1 MSKSQSRN
9 FVAEGVSALIKAA
22 TGSSVNSKTSGTS
35 QLIQN
40 DPKQVKK
47 DITEEFIGK
56 YTELSYAI
64 ILWVLAPFS

>member
-40 DPKQVKK
+40 DPKQVK
-47 DITEEFIGK
+47 DTNEGLNSK
-56 YTELSYAI
+56 YTKLPYHS
-64 ILWVLAPFS
+64 IL